1 VPNEEGPTGLQRETD
16 PPEEVREAP
25 KRSFSL
31 TSNVAKPFTTLA
43 GLKWVRGFSLRSL
56 FGEVFGRHESGEVEE
71 FFTSGSP
78 NTTPPIEDVD
88 TAWPKP
94 WVFFRAF
101 LATVLVYLLFN
112 FAYDAFENITIVPG
126 LIITGSFAIP
136 LSTIILFIEIN
147 VRRNVSMYQVTKLVV
162 IGGVVSF
169 IFSLILFAVSDVFTL
184 DLLGASIAGLI
195 EEPGKVFALLIVASL
210 PRYKY
215 ILNGLLFGAAIGA
228 GFATFESAGYALYAV
243 VVKGD
248 PSLMTTTI
256 FLRGLLSPLGHIA
269 WTAMC
274 GAALWKVK
282 GARLFRFRMLV
293 DLNFLRIFA
302 IACVLHMFWNLPV
315 NLPFFGR
322 YLIVGAMGWLIIL
335 GFIGEGLAEL
345 EDEKNRARDISLSQG
360 H

>member
-1 VPNEEGPTGLQRETD
+1 VLNEEGPTALEREPD
-16 PPEEVREAP
+16 LPNNARDASMS
-25 KRSFSL
+25 SFGL
-31 TSNVAKPFTTLA
+31 TSKVAKPFTMLA
-43 GLKWVRGFSLRSL
+43 GLKRIRGFSLRGL

-78 NTTPPIEDVD
+78 NTTPPIEEVD
-88 TAWPKP
+88 TSWPKP
-94 WVFFRAF
+94 WVFFRTF
-101 LATVLVYLLFN
+101 LAAIVVYLLFN
-112 FAYDAFENITIVPG
+112 FAYDAFENITVVPG
-126 LIITGSFAIP
+126 LIIAGSFAIP
-136 LSTIILFIEIN
+136 LSVIILFLEIN
-147 VRRNVSMYQVTKLVV
+147 VRRNVSIYQVTKLVV
-162 IGGVVSF
+162 VGGVVSF
-169 IFSLILFAVSDVFTL
+169 IFSLMLFAVSDVFTL
-184 DLLGASIAGLI
+184 DLLGTSIAGLI

-210 PRYKY
+210 TRYKY

-228 GFATFESAGYALYAV
+228 GFATFESAGYALYAG

-248 PSLMTTTI
+248 DALMTTTI

-282 GARLFRFRMLV
+282 GDRLFRFRMLL

-335 GFIGEGLAEL
+335 GFVGEGLAEL
-345 EDEKNRARDISLSQG
+345 ESEKTGARAVSL
-360 H
+360 